1 MKFNVFL
8 FTNCLLAASADQLQG
23 VGRSAVVDRG
33 VSDSRGGATG
43 RQKLDGMSFEGKS
56 SKDSKEDILFSK
68 DIFKRIKT
76 DELVLMNDVSVRAS
90 GTAKTMARPEQPL
103 QTDDSNYSIQGG
115 LGEYLKF

>member
-1 MKFNVFL
+1 MCFCLPIVSL
-8 FTNCLLAASADQLQG
+8 PRPPINCKVS
-23 VGRSAVVDRG
+23 VGAPSLIEVT

-56 SKDSKEDILFSK
+56 PKEDILFRK
-68 DIFKRIKT
+68 DIIKRIKT
-76 DELVLMNDVSVRAS
+76 DSSVLMNEVSARAS